1 MKPVSSCAAIL
12 GALALAACVGT
23 IGDGGSPSGGP
34 AGPGGA
40 GDAGPRGVDPAAVGD
55 VPLRRL
61 TRIELTNTIAD
72 LATAMLADAAPEALG
87 EIAPTLSQYPADTP
101 VGLPKDPARGA
112 GFTRLDQT
120 VIQVHVDALYAIG
133 YAFAVALT
141 GTTERMTRAVGSC
154 ATDTDT
160 SNDAACLDAFV
171 HKLGELVLRRPLTA
185 EDATFYSSVATLPLS
200 ALGVQPVIALLL
212 DSPDFAYHV
221 ENGDPSV
228 TAVVAPLTAY
238 ELASRISYHFWE
250 TMPDAELRGAAKDGT
265 LLQPDVLAKE
275 VARLMADPRASKP
288 RAAFYAQWL
297 RVNLLPSLDGQIG
310 TPIFRTLAGADLGVI
325 GPATTRNAITEV
337 TDAAEWIGGHG
348 GSLDDLLTN
357 RQSFAKTPDIA
368 QLYGV
373 PVWDGTS
380 TPPTFTDPA
389 RVGLLTR
396 IAFLASGYVDTNP
409 ILKGVALREA
419 LLCDTLG
426 APPAAAANASVTLSP
441 TQTTREQTEALT
453 SPPLCAGCHATL
465 INPLGF
471 ATENFDALGRARTSQ
486 TLFDR
491 FGNVIGSKPVETV
504 TIPQIKPGDATAS
517 RGAGDLTQM
526 MLSSGKVA
534 ACFATN
540 YFRYVFGRLETPE
553 DAPVIASLAAQTT
566 GGPLTGAMKSVVTQP
581 AFLTKSFR

>member
-1 MKPVSSCAAIL
+1 MKPVSTGAAIL

-23 IGDGGSPSGGP
+23 IGDGGSPSGPG
-34 AGPGGA
+34 GPGGA
-40 GDAGPRGVDPAAVGD
+40 ADAGPPGVDTDAAVGD
-55 VPLRRL
+55 LPLRRL

-72 LATAMLADAAPEALG
+72 LTTAMLADAAPTALG
-87 EIAPTLSQYPADTP
+87 ELAPTLSQYPADAP
-101 VGLPKDPARGA
+101 VGLPNDPARGA
-112 GFTRLDQT
+112 GFTRLDQS
-120 VIQVHVDALYAIG
+120 VIQEHVDALYAIG
-133 YAFAVALT
+133 SAFAVALT
-141 GTTERMTRAVGSC
+141 GTPERMTRAVGSC
-154 ATDTDT
+154 ASDADT
-160 SNDAACLDAFV
+160 SNDAVCLDAFV
-171 HKLGELVLRRPLTA
+171 HKLGELVLRRPVTA
-185 EDATFYSSVATLPLS
+185 EDATFYASVATLPLS
-200 ALGVQPVIALLL
+200 PLGVQPVVALLL
-212 DSPDFAYHV
+212 DAPDFAFHV
-221 ENGDPSV
+221 ENGDPSA
-228 TAVVAPLTAY
+228 TGVVAPLTAY

-250 TMPDAELRGAAKDGT
+250 TMPDAELRAAAKDGT
-265 LLQPDVLAKE
+265 LLQPGVLAKE
-275 VARLMADPRASKP
+275 VARLMADPRASAP
-288 RAAFYAQWL
+288 LAAFYAQWL
-297 RVNLLPSLDGQIG
+297 RVNRLPALDAQLG

-325 GPATTRNAITEV
+325 GPATTGNAITEV
-337 TDAAEWIGGHG
+337 TDAAEWITRHG
-348 GSLDDLLTN
+348 GTLGDLLTN

-389 RVGLLTR
+389 RAGLLTR

-409 ILKGVALREA
+409 ILKGVGLREA

-426 APPAAAANASVTLSP
+426 RPPAAAANASVTLSP

-471 ATENFDALGRARTSQ
+471 ATENFDALGRARTRE

-491 FGNVIGSKPVETV
+491 FGNMIGTKPIDTV
-504 TIPQIKPGDATAS
+504 TIPQIRQGDTTAS
-517 RGAGDLTQM
+517 RGAGDLTRLM
-526 MLSSGKVA
+526 MSSGKVA

-553 DAPVIASLAAQTT
+553 DAPVIASLVAQTT
-566 GGPLTGAMKSVVTQP
+566 GGALAGAMKSVVTQP